1 LTFPGGFAYSLS
13 KITITRRSR
22 FAQSGTNG
30 VKMNADEECQISLF
44 NDQLKQD
51 IRLRLVKTRHDGSR
65 LLEDFCT
72 VIQKAIPKI
81 HIVHEKDE
89 SDAPSELRIHSRIR
103 YRAVPLGR
111 ELVPFLEAL
120 SWIFNGQALPFSPF
134 SSLLDKLTLPAELKL
149 YIAEQCPFCPV
160 IVQSLLP
167 LAISSDRIQVTVIDA
182 GLCMEEARSDRI
194 QSVPTLVLDEQFRWT
209 GSFKIQEVLEA
220 IIHRDPS
227 RLEADTLMN
236 MIADGNAGLLSNMM
250 LEKGIVFPALLDLL
264 VHPKWPVRLGA
275 MVALE
280 TIAGEKPELAQQMMV
295 PLWDRF
301 DAADDKVKGDIL
313 YLVGEIDNGA
323 SIERIQ
329 KVLNK
334 RMDYDEEIIEAA
346 EEALE
351 KQEKHGK
358 NLE

>member
-1 LTFPGGFAYSLS
+1 MST
-13 KITITRRSR
+13 
-22 FAQSGTNG
+22 
-30 VKMNADEECQISLF
+30 DEERQLSLF

-51 IRLRLVKTRHDGSR
+51 IRLRLMKTRHEGSR
-65 LLEDFCT
+65 PLEGFC
-72 VIQKAIPKI
+72 VALQKAVPKI
-81 HIVHEKDE
+81 HVVHEKDE

-120 SWIFNGQALPFSPF
+120 SWIFNGPPLPSLPG
-134 SSLLDKLTLPAELKL
+134 SSLLDKLTMPAELKL
-149 YIAEQCPFCPV
+149 YIAEQCPFCPGV
-160 IVQSLLP
+160 VQSLLP
-167 LAISSDRIQVTVIDA
+167 LAISSEWIQVTVIDA

-194 QSVPTLVLDEQFRWT
+194 QSVPTLVLDEQFHWT
-209 GSFKIQEVLEA
+209 GTVKIQEVLEA

-250 LEKGIVFPALLDLL
+250 LEKNMVFPALLDLL

-280 TIAGEKPELAQQMMV
+280 TIAGEKPELAQQTMV

-313 YLVGEIDNGA
+313 YLVGESDNGG

-329 KVLNK
+329 QVLNN
-334 RMDYDEEIIEAA
+334 RLNYDEEIMEAA

-351 KQEKHGK
+351 KQKKYGK
-358 NLE
+358 NPE

>member
-1 LTFPGGFAYSLS
+1 
-13 KITITRRSR
+13 
-22 FAQSGTNG
+22 
-30 VKMNADEECQISLF
+30 MNADEEHQLSLF

-51 IRLRLVKTRHDGSR
+51 IRLRLVKTRHEGSR
-65 LLEDFCT
+65 PLEGFC
-72 VIQKAIPKI
+72 VALQKAVPKI
-81 HIVHEKDE
+81 HVVHEKDE

-120 SWIFNGQALPFSPF
+120 SWIFNGPPLPSLPG
-134 SSLLDKLTLPAELKL
+134 SSLLDKLTMPAELKL
-149 YIAEQCPFCPV
+149 YIAEQCPFCPGV
-160 IVQSLLP
+160 VQSLLP
-167 LAISSDRIQVTVIDA
+167 LAISSEWIQVTVIDA

-194 QSVPTLVLDEQFRWT
+194 QSVPTLVLDEQFHWT
-209 GSFKIQEVLEA
+209 GTVKIQEVLEA

-250 LEKGIVFPALLDLL
+250 LEKNMVFPALLDLL

-280 TIAGEKPELAQQMMV
+280 TIAGEKPELAQQTMV

-323 SIERIQ
+323 TIERLQ
-329 KVLNK
+329 DVLNK
-334 RMDYDEEIIEAA
+334 RLNYDSEIIEAA

-351 KQEKHGK
+351 KQINCGK
-358 NLE
+358 KRE

>member
-1 LTFPGGFAYSLS
+1 
-13 KITITRRSR
+13 
-22 FAQSGTNG
+22 
-30 VKMNADEECQISLF
+30 MNADEERQIALF

-51 IRLRLVKTRHDGSR
+51 IRLRLVKTRHEASQA
-65 LLEDFCT
+65 LEGFCM
-72 VIQKAIPKI
+72 VLQKAAPKI
-81 HIVHEKDE
+81 HVVHEKDE
-89 SDAPSELRIHSRIR
+89 SDAPPELRIHSRIR

-120 SWIFNGQALPFSPF
+120 SWIYNGQALPSLPF
-134 SSLLDKLTLPAELKL
+134 SSLLDNLALPAELKL
-149 YIAEQCPFCPV
+149 YIAEQCPFCPGV
-160 IVQSLLP
+160 VQSLLP
-167 LAISSDRIQVTVIDA
+167 LAISSDWIQVTVIDA
-182 GLCMEEARSDRI
+182 GLCIEEARRDRI

-209 GSFKIQEVLEA
+209 GSIKTQEILEA

-236 MIADGNAGLLSNMM
+236 MIADGNASLLSKMMMEKNM
-250 LEKGIVFPALLDLL
+250 IFPALLDLL

-275 MVALE
+275 MVTLE
-280 TIAGEKPELAQQMMV
+280 TIAGENPTLAQKTMM

-313 YLVGEIDNGA
+313 YLVGEFDNGG

-329 KVLNK
+329 EVLNK
-334 RMDYDEEIIEAA
+334 RLNHDVEIIEAA

-351 KQEKHGK
+351 KLKNYGK
-358 NLE
+358 KLE

>member
-1 LTFPGGFAYSLS
+1 
-13 KITITRRSR
+13 
-22 FAQSGTNG
+22 
-30 VKMNADEECQISLF
+30 MNADEERQIALF

-51 IRLRLVKTRHDGSR
+51 IRLHLVKTRHEASQS
-65 LLEDFCT
+65 LEGFCM
-72 VIQKAIPKI
+72 VLQKAAPKI
-81 HIVHEKDE
+81 HVVHEKDE
-89 SDAPSELRIHSRIR
+89 SDAPPELRIHSRIR

-120 SWIFNGQALPFSPF
+120 SWIYNGHALPSLPF
-134 SSLLDKLTLPAELKL
+134 SSLLDNLTLPAELKL
-149 YIAEQCPFCPV
+149 YIAEQCPFCPGV
-160 IVQSLLP
+160 VQSLLP
-167 LAISSDRIQVTVIDA
+167 LAISSDWIQVTVIDA
-182 GLCMEEARSDRI
+182 GLCIEEARRDRI

-209 GSFKIQEVLEA
+209 GSIKTQEVLEA

-236 MIADGNAGLLSNMM
+236 MIADGNASLLSKMMMEKNM
-250 LEKGIVFPALLDLL
+250 IFPALLDLL

-275 MVALE
+275 MVTLE
-280 TIAGEKPELAQQMMV
+280 TIAGESPALAQKTMM

-313 YLVGEIDNGA
+313 YLVGEFDNGG

-329 KVLNK
+329 EVLNN
-334 RMDYDEEIIEAA
+334 RLNHDVEIIEAA

-351 KQEKHGK
+351 KLKNYGK
-358 NLE
+358 KLE

>member
-1 LTFPGGFAYSLS
+1 MST
-13 KITITRRSR
+13 
-22 FAQSGTNG
+22 
-30 VKMNADEECQISLF
+30 DEERQLSLF

-51 IRLRLVKTRHDGSR
+51 IRLRLMKTRHEGSR
-65 LLEDFCT
+65 PLEDFC
-72 VIQKAIPKI
+72 VALQKAVPKI
-81 HIVHEKDE
+81 HVVHEKDE

-111 ELVPFLEAL
+111 ELVPFLEVL
-120 SWIFNGQALPFSPF
+120 SWIFNEQALPSLPF

-149 YIAEQCPFCPV
+149 YIAEQCPFCPGV
-160 IVQSLLP
+160 VQSLLP
-167 LAISSDRIQVTVIDA
+167 LAISSEWIQVTVIDA
-182 GLCMEEARSDRI
+182 GLCMEEARGDRI
-194 QSVPTLVLDEQFRWT
+194 QSVPTLVLDEQFHWT
-209 GSFKIQEVLEA
+209 GTVKIQEVLEA

-250 LEKGIVFPALLDLL
+250 LEKNMVFPALLDLL

-280 TIAGEKPELAQQMMV
+280 TIAGEKPQLAQQTMA

-323 SIERIQ
+323 TIERLQ
-329 KVLNK
+329 DVLNK
-334 RMDYDEEIIEAA
+334 RLNYDSEIIEAA

-351 KQEKHGK
+351 KQINCGK
-358 NLE
+358 KRE